1 MLFFIASVIRKLVFK
16 DTPDTEND
24 TYVQTLSLH
33 DALPSYSLPKSAR
46 PASPVPDRRKCHM
59 FPKEY
64 RTAIHVYIQ
73 WLPFHFYDGQTS
85 ECCPSVQDGRDRK
98 STRLNSSH

>member
-1 MLFFIASVIRKLVFK
+1 MIRRPPRSTRTEPLF
-16 DTPDTEND
+16 PDT
-24 TYVQTLSLH
+24 TLFRSPWLGVEGQH
-33 DALPSYSLPKSAR
+33 RPESSRPESAR
-46 PASPVPDRRKCHM
+46 PASPVPDRRKCHR

-64 RTAIHVYIQ
+64 RTAIHVDIQ

-85 ECCPSVQDGRDRK
+85 ECCPSVQDGDRK